1 MKKSD
6 FYRFWNCFRAIVIG
20 ALVFILIYAS
30 AMLAPKLISDK
41 STKLKVYRMSNNE
54 SNNCTMNLYNDYVTS
69 LKGVSIQPYATD
81 TQYVIDLKGPYSK
94 ISVSTY
100 NSIRKEWED
109 KDIIALGNEQYSI
122 KPEAVCFDH
131 DHTVTYCVSIENGD
145 DIQKYYF
152 TVKWN
157 SIKSS

>member
-1 MKKSD
+1 M
-6 FYRFWNCFRAIVIG
+6 
-20 ALVFILIYAS
+20 
-30 AMLAPKLISDK
+30 
-41 STKLKVYRMSNNE
+41 
-54 SNNCTMNLYNDYVTS
+54 
-69 LKGVSIQPYATD
+69 
-81 TQYVIDLKGPYSK
+81 KGPYSK

-100 NSIRKEWED
+100 NSIRKEWYD

-122 KPEAVCFDH
+122 KPEAVGYFDH

>member
-1 MKKSD
+1 MKKSN
-6 FYRFWNCFRAIVIG
+6 FYRFRNYLRAIAIG
-20 ALVFILIYAS
+20 TLIFILIYAS

-69 LKGVSIQPYATD
+69 LKGVSIQPYAAD

-122 KPEAVCFDH
+122 KPEAVGYFDH

-152 TVKWN
+152 TVK
-157 SIKSS
+157 